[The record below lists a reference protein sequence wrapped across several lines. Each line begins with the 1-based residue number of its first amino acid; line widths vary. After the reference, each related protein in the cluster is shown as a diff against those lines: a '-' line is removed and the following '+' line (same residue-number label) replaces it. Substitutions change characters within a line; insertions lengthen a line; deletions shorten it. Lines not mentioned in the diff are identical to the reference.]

1 MKILVVDDHALVRE
15 GLHQVLKGL
24 DEQVEVLEA
33 ANCAG
38 AFELVAQHHDLDLVL
53 LDYQLPDMNGLDAL
67 DVFGQEHPE
76 LPIVMLS
83 GAVNPLMMR
92 QAMDKGA
99 AGFLTKAGPSKDM
112 LSTLRKVLDG
122 EIHVPHELLLGG
134 ELADSG
140 STTGGEMPR
149 QLTPRQE
156 QVLYLLLDGYSTKD
170 ISQKLFLAD
179 ETAKTHVSAIIRA
192 FGVKTRLQAVLAA
205 SRYGY
210 AKSTQSA

>member
-24 DEQVEVLEA
+24 DEQIEVLEA
-33 ANCAG
+33 GNCAG
-38 AFELVAQHHDLDLVL
+38 ALKLAAQHDDIDLAL
-53 LDYQLPDMNGLDAL
+53 LDYQLPNMSGLDAL
-67 DVFGQEHPE
+67 IVFGQEHAE

-83 GAVNPLMMR
+83 GAVNPAMMR

-112 LSTLRKVLDG
+112 LSALRKVLDG
-122 EIHVPHELLLGG
+122 EAHIPPEMLLEGDPPEISSAVGVEL
-134 ELADSG
+134 
-140 STTGGEMPR
+140 PR

-170 ISQKLFLAD
+170 ISQIQFLAD
-179 ETAKTHVSAIIRA
+179 ETAKTHVSAFCARPCN
-192 FGVKTRLQAVLAA
+192 
-205 SRYGY
+205 
-210 AKSTQSA
+210 